1 MKNPATKVINT
12 AKCIINNLL
21 FLFNLGFDESFF
33 QIVVTAIPTNAAVTN
48 NIRSNRKKLAA
59 T

>member
-48 NIRSNRKKLAA
+48 NIKSN
-59 T
+59 